1 MVDTRTFYGMLII
14 LIALAMGSMP
24 AGAAVWNV
32 APSGGD
38 FTSIQDAV
46 NMSAPSGDTI
56 LVAYAD
62 YDESVIIS
70 GLDITIRGIPD
81 GATGAYP
88 SFSNTSGTATA
99 VFTYIDADVD
109 LSGLVISDA
118 SSDDFGVNISGFV
131 DINLDNI
138 TVSGFSGAGIYVRD
152 AVNTVAITEV
162 DASNNTGYGIFFDY
176 TGPFTGNVYGTMTM
190 EHVTADNNDAGNIVL
205 HHLDYD
211 ETGDMA
217 TFRDIH
223 ASGSANGR
231 GLATGIVYGPSL
243 FEDITAD
250 TNYRS
255 NIDIDYLAETGGYSS
270 TLRDIHASGSID
282 YIGIDIGSIYGPLTM
297 VNITAENN
305 DDDNIELGTL
315 HGSLTNLTTIR
326 ASSAGCYGL
335 EIGDVYGQFIF
346 DDVIADDSVMDNI
359 YIYSLDEDD
368 NGDSSTL
375 SNIHASGSRE
385 GNGIEID
392 DEINGPL
399 TLRNVTASGNYDLN
413 IEIDYGDYNSRG
425 YFTTLDTV
433 TANDCTRDYG
443 ILVRSEGPV
452 RFYNITANGN
462 YYSGVYVDHYIGG
475 CTVDNLTA
483 NGNGFGRADL
493 MSTYQIS
500 GLCLENPGYST
511 GPVTITDVTA
521 DNNMGPGVYLRRI
534 VGGEMSDISATN
546 NSVGLLATSAND
558 AVYEGI
564 EANNNDFAGILFARE
579 NRGLTEFLS
588 DNLTLTD
595 CTATGNP
602 YGFMMGGTT
611 LYGAYQ
617 LVVPGTGTFANG
629 VNYRETIDDATGITN
644 LTLNGCTVRGSTHAD
659 VWAAPASSTGVIIDL
674 LNSDAPSVV
683 SFDFDGGI
691 MFTGATAG
699 DLGTTLPALPAGVT
713 TLSQYGIVRPVSDG
727 YATNVTFNFSYA
739 GMQDPASLT
748 GYLPWSTDLSVETPA
763 WSLFSGTGGNNADT
777 DTVWYQDLA
786 LSAEEGMGLMPAVAG
801 TPPEEPEEPATPV
814 SSSDDGDSPDLTPS
828 PTATP
833 SPEATVNATA
843 TPEPTAEPTQ
853 DIAGDTSTPAGEN
866 DGAGE
871 PTPTSVV
878 PVPSAMGGTP
888 TKTPFAL
895 AGIPASLAAAVLL
908 LRRP

>member
-1 MVDTRTFYGMLII
+1 MVDKRTFSGMLII
-14 LIALAMGSMP
+14 LITLVMWSMP
-24 AGAAVWNV
+24 VGAAVWTV

-46 NMSAPSGDTI
+46 NTSAPSGDTI
-56 LVAYAD
+56 LIAYAD

-70 GLDITIRGIPD
+70 GLDIAIQGIPD

-88 SFSNTSGTATA
+88 SVSSTSGTATA

-152 AVNTVAITEV
+152 AVDTVAITEV
-162 DASNNTGYGIFFDY
+162 DASTNAGYGIFFDY
-176 TGPFTGNVYGTMTM
+176 TGPSTGNVYGTMTM
-190 EHVTADNNDAGNIVL
+190 EHVTADNNDVGNIVL

-250 TNYRS
+250 TNYQS
-255 NIDIDYLAETGGYSS
+255 NIDIDYLATGGYSS
-270 TLRDIHASGSID
+270 TLRDIHASGSIN
-282 YIGIDIGSIYGPLTM
+282 YIGIDIGSVYGPLTM

-315 HGSLTNLTTIR
+315 YGSLTNLTTIR

-335 EIGDVYGQFIF
+335 EIGDVYGRFIF

-359 YIYSLDEDD
+359 YIYSLDEND
-368 NGDSSTL
+368 NGDLSTL

-392 DEINGPL
+392 NEVYGPL

-413 IEIDYGDYNSRG
+413 IEIDYADYNSRG
-425 YFTTLDTV
+425 YATTLDTV
-433 TANDCTRDYG
+433 TANDCTRDFG

-452 RFYNITANGN
+452 RLYNITANGN
-462 YYSGVYVDHYIGG
+462 YYSGVYVDHFRGG

-483 NGNGFGRADL
+483 SGNGFGRADL
-493 MSTYQIS
+493 ASTYEVS
-500 GLCLENPGYST
+500 GLCLDNPNYST
-511 GPVTITDVTA
+511 GPVMITDVTT
-521 DNNMGPGVYLRRI
+521 DNNRGPGVYMRRI
-534 VGGEMSDISATN
+534 VGGEMSDISATG
-546 NSVGLLATSAND
+546 NSVGLLATSARD
-558 AVYEGI
+558 AVYEGV
-564 EANNNDFAGILFARE
+564 EAYDNDFAGILFARE
-579 NRGLTEFLS
+579 NRDFTEFLS
-588 DNLTLTD
+588 DNVTVTD

-602 YGFMMGGTT
+602 YGFMVGGTT

-617 LVVPGTGTFANG
+617 LVVPGTGTFANA
-629 VNYRETIDDATGITN
+629 VNYRETIDDETGVTN
-644 LTLNGCTVRGSTHAD
+644 LTLNGCTARGSTHAD

-713 TLSQYGIVRPVSDG
+713 TLSQYGIVRPISDG
-727 YATNVTFNFSYA
+727 YATNVTFSFSYA

-763 WSLFSGTGGNNADT
+763 WSLFPGTGGNNADT

-801 TPPEEPEEPATPV
+801 TPPEEPEEPVTPV
-814 SSSDDGDSPDLTPS
+814 TGSDDDDSPDLTPS

-833 SPEATVNATA
+833 TQNGTSNATA
-843 TPEPTAEPTQ
+843 TPDSTPEPTQ
-853 DIAGDTSTPAGEN
+853 AAPGDTSTPAVETRS
-866 DGAGE
+866 GE
-871 PTPTSVV
+871 PTPTPVV
-878 PVPSAMGGTP
+878 SVPSDMAETP
-888 TKTPFAL
+888 TKTPVAL
-895 AGIPASLAAAVLL
+895 AAIPFGLGTTALL
-908 LRRP
+908 LRRRR